1 MLKTLF
7 SQVKQYKKDSLIAP
21 ALTVL
26 ESVLELVI
34 PLLMAS
40 LIDAGISNGSMS
52 AVYRYGALM
61 LLAAAVSLL
70 LGILAGRFASRAS
83 TGYAKNL
90 REGMYRNI
98 QRFSFSNIDKYSTAG
113 LVTRLTTD
121 VTNVQNAYQ
130 MILRM
135 CVRAPVMLIFALVMA
150 FSISGRLSLIFVVA
164 IVFLALCLGWILVKT
179 MRSFEQVFQKYDE
192 LNAGV
197 QENVSAIRVVKA
209 FAREKF
215 ETEKF
220 QKAAG
225 KVYDLFVKA
234 EKRLSYNNP
243 AMMLS
248 VYGCILALSWF
259 GAKMVVGGSLT
270 TGQLTSLLSYVTSIL
285 MSLMMLSMV
294 FVMVAMSLASMR
306 RIAEVLREEP
316 DIVNPENACLAV
328 SDGGVTIENVSFGYR
343 QGDGE
348 PALQHINLRVEPGE
362 TLGILGATGSAKT
375 SLISLVSRLY
385 DVSKGRVLVGGRD
398 VREYDLHTLRD
409 AVSVVLQ
416 KNVLFSGTILE
427 NLRWGKRDATMEE
440 CREAC
445 RRACADEFIE
455 GLPQGYE
462 TQVERGGVN
471 FSGGQ
476 KQRLCIARA
485 LLKSPKIL
493 ILDDSTSAVDT
504 ATDAKISH
512 AFQSELPEVT
522 KLIIAQRLSSVSGAD
537 RILVLDDGKISGIG
551 THEELLASNAIYR
564 EIYDSQMRSGGDFD
578 EKVG

>member
-316 DIVNPENACLAV
+316 DIVNPKNACLAV

>member
-7 SQVKQYKKDSLIAP
+7 SQVKQYKKDSLTAP
-21 ALTVL
+21 ALTIL

-40 LIDAGISNGSMS
+40 LIDAGISSGSMS

-135 CVRAPVMLIFALVMA
+135 CMRAPVMLIFALVMA

-179 MRSFEQVFQKYDE
+179 MGSFEQVFHKYDE
-192 LNAGV
+192 LNASV

-316 DIVNPENACLAV
+316 DIVSPENPCLAV
-328 SDGGVTIENVSFGYR
+328 SDGGICFEDVSFGYG
-343 QGDGE
+343 QGGGE
-348 PALQHINLRVEPGE
+348 PALQQINLRVEPGE

-385 DVSKGRVLVGGRD
+385 DVSEGRVLVGGRD

-416 KNVLFSGTILE
+416 KNVLFSGSILE
-427 NLRWGKRDATMEE
+427 NLRWGKRDAAMEE

-512 AFQSELPEVT
+512 AFQTELPQVT

-551 THEELLASNAIYR
+551 THEELLATNAIYR
-564 EIYDSQMRSGGDFD
+564 EIYDGQTRSGGDFD